1 MRFPHYTQLD
11 AMDCG
16 PTSLRIVAQ
25 FYGRHYSLQNL
36 RERCHITREGVS
48 LLGISDAAES
58 IGFRTTGVKIT
69 WHQLRDEANLPCIV
83 HWNQQ
88 HFVVVYRIARKRGK
102 WWVYVSDPASGLLK
116 YTEEQFLKAWIQ
128 SRELP
133 NRTESAARPQQ
144 EVPSLASADF
154 LAGPA
159 NGKGIALLLEPT
171 PQFYKEKGDEDKRLK
186 LGYLLQ
192 YLRPYKNYLA
202 QLALAMLTASIL
214 SLILPF
220 LTQSVVDKGIG
231 TGNLSFVVMMLIA
244 QVVLVL
250 GQLANNLI
258 RSWLM
263 LHMTTRISI
272 SLISDFLAKLMRL
285 PIAFFDSKMV
295 GDIMQRIGD
304 YDRIQSFLT
313 GSLLSMAMAVV
324 SFVIYGAVMGG
335 YDPTI
340 LGIFL
345 LGSALYIGWIL
356 LFMKRRRK
364 LDYMRFQE
372 AAANQ
377 SNIVQLI
384 DGMQDIKL
392 NDCEKQKRWEWER
405 IQARLFQVSIK
416 GLVLGQTQ
424 EVGGTFIDQTKNVV
438 ISFLAASAVIEGD
451 MTLGMMVALQYI
463 IGQLNAPLSQFIQ
476 FVQATQ
482 DAKISL
488 ERLSEIQEK
497 DDEEPAEEERI
508 RMIPDN
514 ADIEFRGVTFQYDGP
529 HSAKALDDVSVTI
542 PADKVTAIVGAS
554 GSGKTT
560 MLKLMLGFYTPTS
573 GEVLLHDRRI
583 AQYSPSCWRR
593 ACGTVMQEGYIFS
606 DTIAGN
612 IGVSDERPDMERVRR
627 ATRIANIDT
636 FIDELPLGYNTKI
649 GTDGHGLSVGQKQRL
664 LIARAAY
671 KDAKYLFFDEATNSL
686 DANNERTIMERLD
699 RLFENKTVVV
709 VAHRLSTVRN
719 ADKIVVL
726 DHGRIVEQ
734 GTHDELTAKRG
745 YYYELVRNQLELGN

>member
-1 MRFPHYTQLD
+1 MSFPYYTQLD

-25 FYGRHYSLQNL
+25 YYGRHYSLQNL
-36 RERCHITREGVS
+36 RERCHLTREGVS

-69 WHQLRDEANLPCIV
+69 WEQLRDAALLPCIV

-88 HFVVVYRIARKRGK
+88 HFVVVYKIALKRGK
-102 WWVYVSDPASGLLK
+102 WRVYVSDPASGLLE
-116 YTEEQFLKAWIQ
+116 YSEEQFLKAWIQ
-128 SRELP
+128 IRELP
-133 NRTESAARPQQ
+133 DAADQSDGPDRDTRSGP
-144 EVPSLASADF
+144 PASSF
-154 LAGPA
+154 RSSGR
-159 NGKGIALLLEPT
+159 GIALLLEPT
-171 PQFYKEKGDEDKRLK
+171 PAFYREKGDEDKRLK
-186 LGYLLQ
+186 PGYLLQ

-202 QLALAMLTASIL
+202 QLALAMLTASVL

-231 TGNLSFVVMMLIA
+231 TGNLSFVVMMLVA

-250 GQLANNLI
+250 GQTANNLI

-272 SLISDFLAKLMRL
+272 SLISDFLSKLMRL

-345 LGSALYIGWIL
+345 LGSALYVGWIL

-384 DGMQDIKL
+384 DGMQEIKL

-438 ISFLAASAVIEGD
+438 ISFLAASAVIEGH

-497 DDEEPAEEERI
+497 DDEEPADEERI
-508 RMIPDN
+508 RVIPDH
-514 ADIEFRGVTFQYDGP
+514 ADIEFRGVTFRYDGP

-573 GEVLLHDRRI
+573 GEVLLRDRRI
-583 AQYSPSCWRR
+583 GQYSPSCWRR
-593 ACGTVMQEGYIFS
+593 ACGTVMQEGYVFS

-612 IGVSDERPDMERVRR
+612 TGVSDDRPDMERVRR

-636 FIDELPLGYNTKI
+636 FIDALPLGYNTKI
-649 GTDGHGLSVGQKQRL
+649 GADGHGLSVGQKQRL

-726 DHGRIVEQ
+726 DRGRIVEQ

>member
-1 MRFPHYTQLD
+1 MSFPHYTQLD

-25 FYGRHYSLQNL
+25 YYGRHYSLQNL
-36 RERCHITREGVS
+36 RERCHLTREGVS

-69 WHQLRDEANLPCIV
+69 WEQLRDAALLPCIV

-88 HFVVVYRIARKRGK
+88 HFVVVYKIARKRGK
-102 WWVYVSDPASGLLK
+102 WRVYVSDPASGLLE
-116 YTEEQFLKAWIQ
+116 YSEEQFLKAWIQ
-128 SRELP
+128 IRELP
-133 NRTESAARPQQ
+133 DAADQSDGPDRDTRSGP
-144 EVPSLASADF
+144 PASSF
-154 LAGPA
+154 RSSGR
-159 NGKGIALLLEPT
+159 GIALLLEPT
-171 PQFYKEKGDEDKRLK
+171 PAFYREKGDEDKRLK

-202 QLALAMLTASIL
+202 QLALAMLTASVL

-231 TGNLSFVVMMLIA
+231 TGNLSFVVMMLVA

-250 GQLANNLI
+250 GQTANNLI

-272 SLISDFLAKLMRL
+272 SLISDFLSKLMRL

-345 LGSALYIGWIL
+345 LGSALYVGWIL

-384 DGMQDIKL
+384 DGMQEIKL

-438 ISFLAASAVIEGD
+438 ISFLAASAVIEGH

-497 DDEEPAEEERI
+497 EDEEPAGEERI
-508 RMIPDN
+508 RMIPDH

-573 GEVLLHDRRI
+573 GEVLLRDRRI
-583 AQYSPSCWRR
+583 GQYSPSCWRR
-593 ACGTVMQEGYIFS
+593 ACGTVMQEGYVFS

-612 IGVSDERPDMERVRR
+612 IGVSDDRPDMERVRR

-636 FIDELPLGYNTKI
+636 FIDALPLGYNTKI
-649 GTDGHGLSVGQKQRL
+649 GADGHGLSVGQKQRL

-726 DHGRIVEQ
+726 DRGRIVEQ

>member
-1 MRFPHYTQLD
+1 MSFPYYTQLD

-25 FYGRHYSLQNL
+25 YYGRHYSLQNL
-36 RERCHITREGVS
+36 RERCHLTREGVS

-69 WHQLRDEANLPCIV
+69 WEQLRDAALLPCIV

-88 HFVVVYRIARKRGK
+88 HFVVVYKIALKRGK
-102 WWVYVSDPASGLLK
+102 WRVYVSDPASGLLE
-116 YTEEQFLKAWIQ
+116 YSEEQFLKAWIQ
-128 SRELP
+128 IRELP
-133 NRTESAARPQQ
+133 DAADQSDGPDRDTRSGP
-144 EVPSLASADF
+144 PASSF
-154 LAGPA
+154 RSSGR
-159 NGKGIALLLEPT
+159 GIALLLEPT
-171 PQFYKEKGDEDKRLK
+171 PAFYREKGDEDKRLK

-192 YLRPYKNYLA
+192 YLRPYKSYLA
-202 QLALAMLTASIL
+202 QLALAMLTASVL

-231 TGNLSFVVMMLIA
+231 TGNLSFVVMMLVA

-250 GQLANNLI
+250 GQTANNLI

-272 SLISDFLAKLMRL
+272 SLISDFLSKLMRL

-345 LGSALYIGWIL
+345 LGSALYVGWIL

-384 DGMQDIKL
+384 DGMQEIKL

-438 ISFLAASAVIEGD
+438 ISFLAASAVIEGH

-476 FVQATQ
+476 VVQATQ

-497 DDEEPAEEERI
+497 DDEEPADEERI
-508 RMIPDN
+508 RVIPDH
-514 ADIEFRGVTFQYDGP
+514 ADIEFRGVTFRYDGP

-573 GEVLLHDRRI
+573 GEVLLRDRRI
-583 AQYSPSCWRR
+583 GQYSPSCWRR
-593 ACGTVMQEGYIFS
+593 ACGTVMQEGYVFS

-612 IGVSDERPDMERVRR
+612 TGVSDDRPDMERVRR

-636 FIDELPLGYNTKI
+636 FIDALPLGYNTKI
-649 GTDGHGLSVGQKQRL
+649 GADGHGLSVGQKQRL

-726 DHGRIVEQ
+726 DRGRIVEQ
-734 GTHDELTAKRG
+734 GTHEELTAKKG

>member
-1 MRFPHYTQLD
+1 MRFPNYTQLD

-25 FYGRHYSLQNL
+25 YYGRHYSLQNL
-36 RERCHITREGVS
+36 RERCHLTREGVS

-69 WHQLRDEANLPCIV
+69 WEQLRDAALLPCIV

-88 HFVVVYRIARKRGK
+88 HFVVVYKIEKKRGK
-102 WWVYVSDPASGLLK
+102 WRVYVSDPASGLLE
-116 YTEEQFLKAWIQ
+116 YSEEQFLKAWIQ
-128 SRELP
+128 IRELP
-133 NRTESAARPQQ
+133 DAADQSDGPDRDTRSGP
-144 EVPSLASADF
+144 PASSF
-154 LAGPA
+154 RSSGR
-159 NGKGIALLLEPT
+159 GIALLLEPT
-171 PQFYKEKGDEDKRLK
+171 PAFYREKGDEDKRLK

-202 QLALAMLTASIL
+202 QLALAMLTASVL

-231 TGNLSFVVMMLIA
+231 TGNLSFVVMILVA

-250 GQLANNLI
+250 GQTANNLI

-272 SLISDFLAKLMRL
+272 SLISDFLSKLMRL

-345 LGSALYIGWIL
+345 LGSALYVGWIL

-384 DGMQDIKL
+384 DGMQEIKL

-438 ISFLAASAVIEGD
+438 ISFLAASAVIEGH

-497 DDEEPAEEERI
+497 DDEEPAGEERI
-508 RMIPDN
+508 RVIPDH
-514 ADIEFRGVTFQYDGP
+514 ADIEFRGVTFRYDGP

-583 AQYSPSCWRR
+583 GQYSPSCWRR
-593 ACGTVMQEGYIFS
+593 ACGTVMQEGYVFS

-636 FIDELPLGYNTKI
+636 FIDALPLGYNTKI
-649 GTDGHGLSVGQKQRL
+649 GADGHGLSVGQKQRL

-671 KDAKYLFFDEATNSL
+671 KEAKYLFFDEATNSL

-734 GTHDELTAKRG
+734 GTHEELTAKKG